1 MGQAIGIDF
10 GTTNTVVS
18 YKNKRGNLHPLKY
31 NGNIL
36 IPSVIYFKTKD
47 TYLIGYPARNYQLNS
62 ADACVANFKS
72 KLGRKGYFYDVTAAN
87 GDKFKLA
94 PRRAVKLFLG
104 KIISDVQQKFFEE
117 FETTDKGSIDCVV
130 ITVPAKFNPTEIE
143 SIKKAASEATNLK
156 VRAVFEP
163 TAAAVAAIEEDGEE
177 VNKVLIYDLGGG
189 TFDVSL
195 IQRDSERNKFK
206 PVLTPDGDKKLGG
219 NLFTDMLAEKLMT
232 WANEEY
238 GTEFRMDLDSFD
250 EEEYGITETEHKQ
263 NLNAIKEAANKV
275 KEELSDTE
283 ETEATFNFF
292 TSKDNSE
299 ETLFTVTRKEFEKII
314 KKKVLETVDKTYKTI
329 HSPEAEALDEIDKIV
344 LAGGSSKIPLIKNL
358 LTEKLDREVECS
370 DEVSTLISRGAAI
383 LAQDIDKLDNIE
395 QKTSFQIGVAAT
407 EGLNFGKF
415 QMIIPENIALPYA
428 NSRDFK
434 LAQDN
439 QRGLDISYYEYD
451 VKNFP
456 KAKRTDGEGFQE
468 IDVLHIDLPEGLQK
482 DNTIVRVTFDVKKDG
497 SLNLSAEI
505 LDNDGNKIG
514 SGELSVDKESDLL

>member
-18 YKNKRGNLHPLKY
+18 YKNKRGNLRPLNY

-47 TYLIGYPARNYQLNS
+47 NYLIGHSAKNNLATNPA
-62 ADACVANFKS
+62 ACVESFKS
-72 KLGRKGYFYDVTAAN
+72 KLGEKGYVDKVTATN
-87 GDKFKLA
+87 GDKFNLA

-104 KIISDVQQKFFEE
+104 KIINDVEQILFKE
-117 FETTDKGSIDCVV
+117 FGTDEGVIDRVV

-143 SIKKAASEATNLK
+143 AIKKAAGDALNLK

-163 TAAAVAAIEEDGEE
+163 TAAAVAAMEEDGEE

-206 PVLTPDGDKKLGG
+206 HVLPADGDKNLGG
-219 NLFTDMLAEKLMT
+219 NLFTEMLAEKLLT

-238 GTEFRMDLDSFD
+238 GTEFKMDYFD
-250 EEEYGITETEHKQ
+250 EEDYGITETEHKK
-263 NLNAIKEAANKV
+263 NLIAIRREANRI

-283 ETEATFNFF
+283 EEDAAFDFW
-292 TSKDNSE
+292 TSAGNSE
-299 ETLFTVTRKEFEKII
+299 RISFPVTRKEFEKLI
-314 KKKVLETVDKTYKTI
+314 KKKVMETVKKTYETV
-329 HSPEAEALDEIDKIV
+329 HSPEAEAIDEIDKII
-344 LAGGSSKIPLIKNL
+344 LAGGSSKIPLIKDL

-383 LAQDIDKLDNIE
+383 LAQNIDKLDDIE
-395 QKTSFQIGVAAT
+395 QVTSFQIGVAAT

-415 QMIIPENIALPYA
+415 QMIIPENVQLPYS

-434 LAQDN
+434 LAQDG

-451 VKNFP
+451 VKKFP
-456 KAKRTDGEGFQE
+456 KAKRTSEEGFQE
-468 IDVLHIDLPEGLQK
+468 IDVLHIDLPEGLKK
-482 DNTIVRVTFDVKKDG
+482 DNTTVRVTFDVKKDG

-505 LDNDGNKIG
+505 LDNNGNKID
-514 SGELSVDKESDLL
+514 SGELHVDKESDLL

>member
-31 NGNIL
+31 NGEIL

-47 TYLIGYPARNYQLNS
+47 AYFIGNAARNYQ
-62 ADACVANFKS
+62 ATYPDACVANFKS
-72 KLGRKGYFYDVTAAN
+72 KLGDKSFYYNVTAVN
-87 GDKFKLA
+87 GDKFRLI
-94 PRRAVKLFLG
+94 PRRAVKLFLT
-104 KIISDVQQKFFEE
+104 KIISDVEQKLFEE
-117 FETTDKGSIDCVV
+117 FGTDEGVIDRVV

-143 SIKKAASEATNLK
+143 AIKKAAGDALNLK

-163 TAAAVAAIEEDGEE
+163 TAAAIAAMQEDGEE

-206 PVLTPDGDKKLGG
+206 HVLPADGDKNLGG
-219 NLFTDMLAEKLMT
+219 NLFTEMLAEKLLT

-238 GTEFRMDLDSFD
+238 GTEFKMDYFD
-250 EEEYGITETEHKQ
+250 EDYGITETQHKQ
-263 NLNAIKEAANKV
+263 NLIAIRREANRI
-275 KEELSDTE
+275 KEELSDAE
-283 ETEATFNFF
+283 EEDATFNFW
-292 TSKDNSE
+292 TSEDNSE
-299 ETLFTVTRKEFEKII
+299 DAEFNVTRKEFEKLI
-314 KKKVLETVDKTYKTI
+314 KKKVLETVNKTYKTVN
-329 HSPEAEALDEIDKIV
+329 SPQAEAIDEIDKIV

-358 LTEKLDREVECS
+358 LIEKLDREVECS

-383 LAQDIDKLDNIE
+383 LAQNIEQLDNIE
-395 QKTSFQIGVAAT
+395 QVTSFQIGVAAT

-415 QMIIPENIALPYA
+415 QMIIPENVALPYD

-439 QRGLDISYYEYD
+439 QRGLDIFCYEYD

-468 IDVLHIDLPEGLQK
+468 IDVLHINLPEGLQR
-482 DNTIVRVTFDVKKDG
+482 DNTTVRVTFAVEKDG
-497 SLNLSAEI
+497 SLDLSAEI
-505 LDNDGNKIG
+505 LDNNGNKID
-514 SGELSVDKESDLL
+514 SGELHVDKESDLL